1 MASDTPTDSDLVD
14 RLVAHRTLAAVP
26 REQLA
31 WLAAHGRL
39 LAVGAGDTIMR
50 VGAPVDHL
58 WVVLSG
64 RFSIRVPRTGGTGWR
79 KVMEWTGGDVGGTLP
94 FSRMRG
100 SPGEVDIEEPCE
112 ILAVHRECFPDLIR
126 ECQDLTA
133 TLVHLMLDRARHFRT
148 TDLHDD
154 KMAALGRLA
163 AGLAHELNNPAS
175 AAVRSAAVL
184 ATRLEEAEAAFHR
197 LGSLRLDEAQLAALA
212 ALRESSLATPP
223 AFPSPLAEA
232 ERHDEL
238 AGWLRRHDLEDD
250 HAPAL
255 ADTGVTIASLDAAAG
270 VLGSE
275 ALAVSIAALAATC
288 GTRRLAA
295 EIEHAADRVHELVAA
310 IKGFSYMDQAA
321 APKPVDVARGLG
333 DTLTLLRAKAK
344 AKSVRLTLKVEPG
357 LPEVDG
363 LGGELNQV
371 WSNLIDNA
379 IDAVAT
385 GGRVDVTAQR
395 EGNTLVVSIVDD
407 GPGVPPA
414 LRERVFEPFFT
425 TKPVG
430 EGTGLGLAISRTLIE
445 QHNGELDLDSRPG
458 RTELRV
464 TLPISDSGAFGHAPG
479 NS

>member
-1 MASDTPTDSDLVD
+1 MTTDPDLVA
-14 RLVAHRTLAAVP
+14 RLAAHRTLAAVP

-39 LAVGAGDTIMR
+39 LTISVGDTFVHTGGPI
-50 VGAPVDHL
+50 DHL
-58 WVVLSG
+58 WIVLSG
-64 RFSIRVPRTGGTGWR
+64 RVAIRVPRSGGTGWR
-79 KVMEWTGGDVGGTLP
+79 KVMEWTGGDVAGTLP

-100 SPGEVDIEEPCE
+100 SPGEVDVDEPCE
-112 ILAVHRECFPDLIR
+112 VLAVHRECFPELIR
-126 ECQDLTA
+126 ECQELTA

-154 KMAALGRLA
+154 KMASLGRLA

-175 AAVRSAAVL
+175 AAARGAAVL
-184 ATRLEEAEAAFHR
+184 AGRLDAAEAAFHE
-197 LGSLRLDEAQLAALA
+197 LGSLRLGGTQLAAFQ
-212 ALRESSLATPP
+212 ALRESCLAAPP
-223 AFPSPLAEA
+223 DFPSPLAEA
-232 ERHDEL
+232 ERLDEL
-238 AGWLRRHDLEDD
+238 AGWMRRHGLDDD

-255 ADTGVTIASLDAAAG
+255 ADSGVTIAALETAAG
-270 VLGSE
+270 AVERE
-275 ALAVSIAALAATC
+275 ALAVAVAALAAAC
-288 GTRRLAA
+288 GTRRVAA
-295 EIEHAADRVHELVAA
+295 EVEHAAGRVHELVAA
-310 IKGFSYMDQAA
+310 IKGFSYMDQATV
-321 APKPVDVARGLG
+321 PKSVDVARGLG

-344 AKSVRLTLKVEPG
+344 ARSVRLTLEVEPG

-371 WSNLIDNA
+371 WANLVDNA
-379 IDAVAT
+379 IDAVAA
-385 GGRVDVTAQR
+385 GGSVEVTARR
-395 EGNTLVVSIVDD
+395 EGDTLVVRVVDD

-445 QHNGELDLDSRPG
+445 QHDGELELDSRPG

-464 TLPISDSGAFGHAPG
+464 TLPITGIGAAGRPAE
-479 NS
+479 SS